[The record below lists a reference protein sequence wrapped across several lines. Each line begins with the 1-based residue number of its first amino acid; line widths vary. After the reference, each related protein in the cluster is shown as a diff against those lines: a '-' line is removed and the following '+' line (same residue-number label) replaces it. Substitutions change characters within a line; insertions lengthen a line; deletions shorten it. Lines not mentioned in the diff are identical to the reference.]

1 MAERRSARVAS
12 KASNGD
18 ATSDAKPSSKP
29 KKAGIAAWVAAARPK
44 TLTAATVPFL
54 VGSALATTG
63 GGEARWAE
71 ATCALVGYFFI
82 QIGTNL
88 VNDACDF
95 VRGADTEVSRIP
107 SIPHRSLHPKRRPR
121 FSPCPIESSFPQ
133 THPRPSLP
141 LRTQDRAGPK
151 RVTQSGAFSSRTVH
165 IAGVACFILAA
176 VAMYP
181 AVVLR
186 GVPMLRLVCA
196 SCAAGYA
203 YTGGPFPLGY
213 HGLGDV
219 TVIVFFGFVA
229 TCGMARIHH
238 GAYGD
243 GGSTSGLDTMW
254 GLDTWGLDING
265 PLVVASAQVG
275 SLAAV
280 LLAVNNLRDARTDA
294 RCGKNTLCVLL
305 GERFGRWEI
314 TFLLAAP
321 FTLLP
326 YWAWEGARRLEVT
339 MFPSLAAALP
349 AATAPLAA
357 WVGGEAWRLGVGD
370 AGFNGALTGAAALHL
385 LFGAALALGLAL
397 DGVAWRDSFDSSI
410 VSEVREAASASAA
423 ALS

>member
-1 MAERRSARVAS
+1 
-12 KASNGD
+12 
-18 ATSDAKPSSKP
+18 
-29 KKAGIAAWVAAARPK
+29 
-44 TLTAATVPFL
+44 
-54 VGSALATTG
+54 
-63 GGEARWAE
+63 
-71 ATCALVGYFFI
+71 
-82 QIGTNL
+82 
-88 VNDACDF
+88 
-95 VRGADTEVSRIP
+95 
-107 SIPHRSLHPKRRPR
+107 
-121 FSPCPIESSFPQ
+121 
-133 THPRPSLP
+133 
-141 LRTQDRAGPK
+141 
-151 RVTQSGAFSSRTVH
+151 
-165 IAGVACFILAA
+165 
-176 VAMYP
+176 MYP

-219 TVIVFFGFVA
+219 TVVAFFGFVA

-243 GGSTSGLDTMW
+243 DGSTSGLDTMW

-275 SLAAV
+275 SLAAS

-305 GERFGRWEI
+305 GERFGRLEI

-321 FTLLP
+321 FVLLP

-339 MFPSLAAALP
+339 MFPSLAAAL
-349 AATAPLAA
+349 
-357 WVGGEAWRLGVGD
+357 
-370 AGFNGALTGAAALHL
+370 HL
-385 LFGAALALGLAL
+385 FFGAALALGLAL
-397 DGVAWRDSFDSSI
+397 DGVAWRDSFDSSV